1 MVERPQTNK
10 TSQLRVMASSKIN
23 KARLIEGDSKVID
36 DCIKFPDKNVIWENC
51 LFKCSLCRSAI
62 TLITNLMEQEMDG
75 RLKTLSLCKHQ

>member
-23 KARLIEGDSKVID
+23 KARLTEGDSKVID
-36 DCIKFPDKNVIWENC
+36 DCIKFPDKNVLWENC
-51 LFKCSLCRSAI
+51 LFKCRSAI

-75 RLKTLSLCKHQ
+75 RLNPLLV